1 MQLLLHDHK
10 EQIGYESDPNLD
22 FNGIGALSIEVSQ
35 REVLL
40 VLFEQQFYLPAPAVY
55 FYLSDNNKRLMWKV

>member
-55 FYLSDNNKRLMWKV
+55 FYLSDTNKRLMWKV